1 MSTQV
6 FKIRRGRITLTDE
19 TLIYEQTFDRPWRV
33 SHRYRSVARKDILEI
48 HLVTHAQWF
57 AQTWIEVI
65 VRHRDGVL
73 NIPRMGRRTAEELR
87 KALGF

>member
-1 MSTQV
+1 MSTRV

-33 SHRYRSVARKDILEI
+33 SHRRRSVARKDILEI

-57 AQTWIEVI
+57 TPTWIEVI
-65 VRHRDGVL
+65 LRHRGGVL
-73 NIPRMGRRTAEELR
+73 TIPRVGLRTAEELK